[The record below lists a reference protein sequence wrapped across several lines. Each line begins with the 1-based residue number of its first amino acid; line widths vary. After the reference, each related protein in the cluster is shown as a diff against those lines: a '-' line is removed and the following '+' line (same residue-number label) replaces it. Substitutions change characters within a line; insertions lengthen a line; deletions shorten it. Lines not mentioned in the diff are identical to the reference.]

1 MTKKDY
7 ILSII
12 SGLLIGLLFLP
23 VLKAVK
29 PLLYAKFALIIVPF
43 FLIATPIGL
52 IVAFYIGK
60 KISVIWQIGK
70 FGVIGVLNTLVDWG
84 VLALLT
90 FLFKKYFQISSAD
103 LMLIGLSFYTLYKSI
118 SFIVANI
125 NSYYWNKYWTFAT
138 GVLTKT
144 KVEYLQFFIVSII
157 GFIIN
162 VFVASF
168 VFKSIHPVGGL
179 NLDQWGIM
187 GAAAGSIVGLAWN
200 FIGYK
205 FVVFKEDGG
214 NILKNPAEVASVGK

>member
-90 FLFKKYFQISSAD
+90 FLFKEYFQISSAD
-103 LMLIGLSFYTLYKSI
+103 LMFIGLSFYTLYKSI

-125 NSYYWNKYWTFAT
+125 NSYYWNKYWTFAS
-138 GVLTKT
+138 GVVTKT